1 MGFTLDFAFGLLAQ
15 IFGDAWVDRWRRRK
29 AAQFDSSLRV
39 IVGSQEGLRD
49 GWHQGDVSVHP
60 GKLELVVGYQFRD
73 GFLER
78 FRKPKPPISVTVGTV
93 ATERQRHPNDSEKW
107 TVNVDSEIVEL
118 TTDTA
123 TLEWAVPTK
132 RLKSAL
138 ELLQKPEVSSG

>member
-1 MGFTLDFAFGLLAQ
+1 MGFILDFVFGLLVQ
-15 IFGDAWVDRWRRRK
+15 IFGDASVDRWRRRK
-29 AAQFDSSLRV
+29 TDQFDSSLRV

-49 GWHQGDVSVHP
+49 GWHQGDVTVHP
-60 GKLELVVGYQFRD
+60 GKLEFVVGYQFRD
-73 GFLER
+73 GFLEG

-93 ATERQRHPNDSEKW
+93 GTEKQRQPNDSEKW

-118 TTDTA
+118 TTNTA

-132 RLKSAL
+132 RLNSAL